1 MQPTTSDLPITI
13 STHPSLNRV
22 SNYCQK
28 KKKPTVTEIGVKEE
42 KSEKKKLR
50 VMSKRKRE
58 KPREEKRVKEEKNGE
73 A

>member
-1 MQPTTSDLPITI
+1 M
-13 STHPSLNRV
+13 
-22 SNYCQK
+22 
-28 KKKPTVTEIGVKEE
+28 KEE